1 MGNERSAQTATTNRT
16 IGSTV
21 FRPNALLADTDILF
35 LEADEDSSNVL
46 RLAQVSHRV
55 GN

>member
-21 FRPNALLADTDILF
+21 FRPNGFLLIQIF